1 MKKLFTIITLITII
15 TSVNAQRY
23 KDKIFTNVSIDSVVY
38 GNANNFSGSPQ
49 DLKMNIFQ
57 PIGDTVSNR
66 PLLVFAHGGSFVGGS
81 RYLPDVTYLA
91 TEFAKRGYVC
101 ISIQYRLGVDPQVI
115 GLDLSQAGPQFANA
129 LWRGTLDGRGAIRFL
144 RANANTYKINS
155 GQVYLGGVSAGGVLG
170 LHEAFLDTEA
180 EVGTAN
186 PRMDTAA
193 IGGGIEGLS
202 GTPGQSWRVK
212 GVINLCGALGD
223 VNWMSNNKNVSIFS
237 VHGTNDETV
246 PYKTNFFTYSG
257 IQIGRLS
264 GSFVVDSM
272 AKVLG
277 MKSVFYTFK
286 DAPHVPFTP
295 GIGTTESS
303 TAYMDTTEGLLR
315 DFLFDD
321 IKTQGVGINNVLS
334 NSDVKVYPNP
344 AQENVSIETSKGNNN
359 VITFMDLSGKTIET
373 VDNSKT
379 ITVLNT
385 SHLKSGIYF
394 IQITNE
400 FGSITKKLVIE
411 N

>member
-1 MKKLFTIITLITII
+1 MKKIFTIIAALAVFTNL
-15 TSVNAQRY
+15 SAQRY
-23 KDKIFTNVSIDSVVY
+23 KDKIFTNVSIDSVTY
-38 GNANNFSGSPQ
+38 GSAKNYANSPQ
-49 DLKMNIFQ
+49 ELKMNIFQ
-57 PIGDTVSNR
+57 PVGDTATNR
-66 PLLVFAHGGSFVGGS
+66 PLLVLAHGGSFVSGN
-81 RYLPDVTYLA
+81 RYLPDVTYLC

-101 ISIQYRLGVDPQVI
+101 VSIQYRLGVNI
-115 GLDLSQAGPQFANA
+115 NEILTDLSQAGPQFANA
-129 LWRGTLDGRGAIRFL
+129 LWRGTLDGRAAIRYL
-144 RANANTYKINS
+144 RANANTYKFSS

-186 PRMDTAA
+186 PPIDTTT

-212 GVINLCGALGD
+212 GVISLCGALGD
-223 VNWMSNNKNVSIFS
+223 VNWMRNNKNVSIFS
-237 VHGTNDETV
+237 VHGTKDETV
-246 PYKTNFFTYSG
+246 PYKTDFFTYQSL
-257 IQIGRLS
+257 QIGRLS

-277 MKSVFYTFK
+277 MKSMFYTFQ
-286 DAPHVPFTP
+286 DAPHVPFSP
-295 GIGTTESS
+295 GVGTTASS

-321 IKTQGVGINNVLS
+321 IKTAGVGVNNVLA

-344 AQENVSIETSKGNNN
+344 AKENVSIETIKGNNN
-359 VITFMDLSGKTIET
+359 VITILDLSGKIIEMVNT
-373 VDNSKT
+373 SKT

-385 SHLKSGIYF
+385 SNLTSGIYF

>member
-1 MKKLFTIITLITII
+1 MKKIFTIIAALAVLTNL
-15 TSVNAQRY
+15 SAQRY
-23 KDKIFTNVSIDSVVY
+23 KDKIFSNVSMDSVTY
-38 GNANNFSGSPQ
+38 GSAKNYAGSPQ
-49 DLKMNIFQ
+49 ELKMNIFQ
-57 PIGDTVSNR
+57 PVGDTATNR
-66 PLLVFAHGGSFVGGS
+66 PLLVLAHGGSFVSGN
-81 RYLPDVTYLA
+81 RYLPDVTYLC

-101 ISIQYRLGVDPQVI
+101 VSIQYRLGVNI
-115 GLDLSQAGPQFANA
+115 NEILTDLSQAGPQFANA
-129 LWRGTLDGRGAIRFL
+129 LWRGTLDGRAAVRYL
-144 RANANTYKINS
+144 RANANTYKFS
-155 GQVYLGGVSAGGVLG
+155 LGQIYLGGVSAGGVLG

-186 PRMDTAA
+186 PPIDTTA
-193 IGGGIEGLS
+193 IGGGIEGIS

-212 GVINLCGALGD
+212 GVISLCGALGD
-223 VNWMSNNKNVSIFS
+223 VNWMRNNKNVSIFS
-237 VHGTNDETV
+237 VHGTKDETV
-246 PYKTNFFTYSG
+246 PYKTDFFTY
-257 IQIGRLS
+257 QTLAIGRLS

-277 MKSVFYTFK
+277 MKSVFYTFQ
-286 DAPHVPFTP
+286 DAPHVPFSP
-295 GIGTTESS
+295 GVGSTASS

-321 IKTQGVGINNVLS
+321 IKTAGVGINNVLA

-344 AQENVSIETSKGNNN
+344 AKENVSIETFKGNNN
-359 VITFMDLSGKTIET
+359 VITILDLSGKTIET
-373 VDNSKT
+373 INTSKT

-385 SHLKSGIYF
+385 SSLTSGIYF

>member
-1 MKKLFTIITLITII
+1 MKKIFTIIAALAVFTNL
-15 TSVNAQRY
+15 SAQRY
-23 KDKIFTNVSIDSVVY
+23 KDKIFTNVSIDSVTY
-38 GNANNFSGSPQ
+38 GSAKNYANSPQ
-49 DLKMNIFQ
+49 ELKMNIFQ
-57 PIGDTVSNR
+57 PVGDTATNR
-66 PLLVFAHGGSFVGGS
+66 PLLVLAHGGSFISGN
-81 RYLPDVTYLA
+81 RNLPDVTYLC

-101 ISIQYRLGVDPQVI
+101 VSIQYRLGVNLFEIQLDP
-115 GLDLSQAGPQFANA
+115 SQAGPQFANA
-129 LWRGTLDGRGAIRFL
+129 LWRGTLDGRAAIRYL
-144 RANANTYKINS
+144 RANANTYKFS
-155 GQVYLGGVSAGGVLG
+155 LGQVYLGGVSAGGVLG

-186 PRMDTAA
+186 PPIDTTT

-212 GVINLCGALGD
+212 GVISLCGALGD
-223 VNWMSNNKNVSIFS
+223 VNWMRNNKNVSIFS
-237 VHGTNDETV
+237 VHGTKDETV
-246 PYKTNFFTYSG
+246 PYKTDFFTYQSL
-257 IQIGRLS
+257 QIGRLS

-277 MKSVFYTFK
+277 MKSVFYTFQ
-286 DAPHVPFTP
+286 DAPHVPFSP
-295 GIGTTESS
+295 GVGTTASS

-321 IKTQGVGINNVLS
+321 IKTAGVGVNNILA

-344 AQENVSIETSKGNNN
+344 AKENVSIETIKGNNN
-359 VITFMDLSGKTIET
+359 VITILDLSGKIIEMVNT
-373 VDNSKT
+373 SKT

-385 SHLKSGIYF
+385 SNLTSGIYF

>member
-1 MKKLFTIITLITII
+1 MKKIFTIIAALAVFTNL
-15 TSVNAQRY
+15 SAQRY
-23 KDKIFTNVSIDSVVY
+23 KDKIFTAVSIDSVTY
-38 GNANNFSGSPQ
+38 GSAKNYAGSTQ
-49 DLKMNIFQ
+49 ELKMNIFQ
-57 PIGDTVSNR
+57 PVGDTATNR
-66 PLLVFAHGGSFVGGS
+66 PLLVLAHGGSFVSGN
-81 RYLPDVTYLA
+81 RYLPDVTYLC

-101 ISIQYRLGVDPQVI
+101 VSIQYRLGVNVPEI
-115 GLDLSQAGPQFANA
+115 LLDQSQAGPQFANA
-129 LWRGTLDGRGAIRFL
+129 LWRGTLDGRGAVRYL
-144 RANANTYKINS
+144 RANANTYKVS
-155 GQVYLGGVSAGGVLG
+155 LGQVYLGGVSAGGVLG

-180 EVGTAN
+180 EVGTSN
-186 PRMDTAA
+186 PPIDTTS

-212 GVINLCGALGD
+212 GVISLCGALGD
-223 VNWMSNNKNVSIFS
+223 VNWMKNNKNVSIFS

-246 PYKTNFFTYSG
+246 PYKTDFFSYLSL
-257 IQIGRLS
+257 QIGRLS

-286 DAPHVPFTP
+286 DAPHVPFSP
-295 GIGTTESS
+295 GVGTTESS

-321 IKTQGVGINNVLS
+321 IKTQGVGVNNVLA

-344 AQENVSIETSKGNNN
+344 ANENVSIETNKGNNN
-359 VITFMDLSGKTIET
+359 VITILDLSGKTIET
-373 VDNSKT
+373 INTSKS

-385 SHLKSGIYF
+385 SNLTSGIYF

>member
-15 TSVNAQRY
+15 TSVSAQRY

-38 GNANNFSGSPQ
+38 GNAKNFSGSPQ

-57 PIGDTVSNR
+57 PIGDTVTNR

-101 ISIQYRLGVDPQVI
+101 VSIQYRLGVDIQAI
-115 GLDLSQAGPQFANA
+115 FSDQSQAGPQFANA
-129 LWRGTLDGRGAIRFL
+129 LWRGTLDGRGAIRYL

-155 GQVYLGGVSAGGVLG
+155 GQIYLGGVSAGGVLG

-186 PRMDTAA
+186 PKMDTAA

-223 VNWMSNNKNVSIFS
+223 VNWMKNNKNVSIFS
-237 VHGTNDETV
+237 VHGTNDATV
-246 PYKTNFFTYSG
+246 PYKTDFFSYSG

-264 GSFVVDSM
+264 GSFVIDSM
-272 AKVLG
+272 AKTLG
-277 MKSVFYTFK
+277 MKSFFYTFEG
-286 DAPHVPFTP
+286 APHVPFSP
-295 GIGTTESS
+295 GVGTTQSS
-303 TAYMDTTEGLLR
+303 TAYMDTTENLLK

-321 IKTQGVGINNVLS
+321 IKTAGVGVNTILS
-334 NSDVKVYPNP
+334 KNDVSIFPNP
-344 AQENVSIETSKGNNN
+344 TKETISIEVLKGTKNTITLTDITGKILETINTSNNN
-359 VITFMDLSGKTIET
+359 TIINL
-373 VDNSKT
+373 NSYE
-379 ITVLNT
+379 N
-385 SHLKSGIYF
+385 GIYF
-394 IQITNE
+394 VTIGNE
-400 FGSITKKLVIE
+400 LGSITKKIIKE
-411 N
+411 

>member
-1 MKKLFTIITLITII
+1 MKKIFTIIAALAVFTNL
-15 TSVNAQRY
+15 SAQRY
-23 KDKIFTNVSIDSVVY
+23 KDKIFTNVSIDSVTY
-38 GNANNFSGSPQ
+38 GSAKNYANSPQ
-49 DLKMNIFQ
+49 ELKMNIFQ
-57 PIGDTVSNR
+57 PVGDTATNR
-66 PLLVFAHGGSFVGGS
+66 PLLVLAHGGSFISGN
-81 RYLPDVTYLA
+81 RNLPDVTYLC

-101 ISIQYRLGVDPQVI
+101 VSIQYRLGVNLFEIQLDP
-115 GLDLSQAGPQFANA
+115 SQAGPQFANA
-129 LWRGTLDGRGAIRFL
+129 LWRGTLDGRAAIRYL
-144 RANANTYKINS
+144 RANANTYKFSS

-186 PRMDTAA
+186 PPIDTTT

-212 GVINLCGALGD
+212 GVISLCGALGD
-223 VNWMSNNKNVSIFS
+223 VNWMRNNKNVSIFS
-237 VHGTNDETV
+237 VHGTKDETV
-246 PYKTNFFTYSG
+246 PYKTDFFSYGSL
-257 IQIGRLS
+257 QIGRLS

-277 MKSVFYTFK
+277 MKSVFYTFQ
-286 DAPHVPFTP
+286 DAPHVPFSP
-295 GIGTTESS
+295 GVGTTASS

-321 IKTQGVGINNVLS
+321 IKTAGVGVNNVLA

-344 AQENVSIETSKGNNN
+344 AKENVSIETSKGNNS
-359 VITFMDLSGKTIET
+359 VITILDLRGKTIET
-373 VDNSKT
+373 VNTSKT

-385 SHLKSGIYF
+385 NNLTSGIYL

-400 FGSITKKLVIE
+400 FGNITKKLVIE

>member
-1 MKKLFTIITLITII
+1 MKKIFTIIAALAVFTNL
-15 TSVNAQRY
+15 SAQRY
-23 KDKIFTNVSIDSVVY
+23 KDKIFTNVSIDSVTY
-38 GNANNFSGSPQ
+38 GSAKNYANSPQ
-49 DLKMNIFQ
+49 ELKMNIFQ
-57 PIGDTVSNR
+57 PVGDTATNR
-66 PLLVFAHGGSFVGGS
+66 PLLVLAHGGSFVSGN
-81 RYLPDVTYLA
+81 RYLPDVTYLC

-101 ISIQYRLGVDPQVI
+101 VSIQYRLGVNI
-115 GLDLSQAGPQFANA
+115 NEILTDLSQAGPQFANA
-129 LWRGTLDGRGAIRFL
+129 LWRGTLDGRAAIRYL
-144 RANANTYKINS
+144 RANANTYKFSS

-186 PRMDTAA
+186 PPIDTTT

-212 GVINLCGALGD
+212 GVISLCGALGD
-223 VNWMSNNKNVSIFS
+223 VNWMRNNKNVSIFS
-237 VHGTNDETV
+237 VHGTKDETV
-246 PYKTNFFTYSG
+246 PYKTDFFTYQSL
-257 IQIGRLS
+257 QIGRLS

-277 MKSVFYTFK
+277 MKSVFYTFQ
-286 DAPHVPFTP
+286 DAPHVPFSP
-295 GIGTTESS
+295 GVGTTASS

-321 IKTQGVGINNVLS
+321 IKTAGVGVNNVLA

-344 AQENVSIETSKGNNN
+344 AKENVSIETSKGNNS
-359 VITFMDLSGKTIET
+359 VITILDLRGKTIET
-373 VDNSKT
+373 VNTSKT

-385 SHLKSGIYF
+385 NNLTSGIYL

-400 FGSITKKLVIE
+400 FGNITKKLVIE